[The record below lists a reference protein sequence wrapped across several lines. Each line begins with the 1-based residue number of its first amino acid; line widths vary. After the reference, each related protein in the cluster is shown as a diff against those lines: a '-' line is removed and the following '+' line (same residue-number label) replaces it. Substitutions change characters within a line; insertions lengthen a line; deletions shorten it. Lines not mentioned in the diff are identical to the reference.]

1 MNMAEKIERIAV
13 VGLGILGAQI
23 AIQAAGHG
31 CQVTGFDEMPEAFD
45 RANQVIFASIE
56 AQQIFPVM
64 GLESWR
70 EAMGRVKVTADLEHA
85 VGRADLVIEAVPERL
100 ELKRAVFARL
110 DALAPARAILAT
122 NSSSIPIS
130 RIESATARPGQCMNL
145 HFYFPALG
153 MNLVDVMAGGRPDA
167 RVVDACLEW
176 VRSIG
181 CLPIRLHKETFGFCL
196 NRMQHA
202 ARREALHLWAGG
214 AVDLADMDRAWMA
227 WTKMPFGFFGMMDQ
241 VGLDVVYHVE
251 MSYYEETKD
260 PRFLPPA
267 ALKEMIDR
275 GELGAKSGK
284 GFYDYP
290 NPDYKQPWF
299 LSGKKPG

>member
-1 MNMAEKIERIAV
+1 MPEQIERIAI
-13 VGLGILGAQI
+13 VGLGILGSQI
-23 AIQAAGHG
+23 AIQAACHG
-31 CQVTGFDEMPEAFD
+31 YRVAGFDEMPDAFD
-45 RANQVIFASIE
+45 QANQFIFASIE
-56 AQQIFPVM
+56 AQQMFPVM
-64 GLESWR
+64 GLEGWR
-70 EAMGRVKVTADLEHA
+70 EGLGRVKLTDDLEDA
-85 VGRADLVIEAVPERL
+85 VSRADLVIEAVPERL
-100 ELKRAVFARL
+100 DLKREVFAKL
-110 DALAPARAILAT
+110 DAMAPAQAILAS

-153 MNLVDVMAGGRPDA
+153 IHLVDVMAGGQPDA
-167 RVVDACLEW
+167 RVVDACVDW

-181 CLPIRLHKETFGFCL
+181 CLPIRLHKETFAFCL

-202 ARREALHLWAGG
+202 ARREALHMWANGS
-214 AVDLADMDRAWMA
+214 VDLADMDRAWMV
-227 WTKMPFGFFGMMDQ
+227 WTKMPFGPFGMMDQ
-241 VGLDVVYHVE
+241 VGLDVVYNVE
-251 MSYYEETKD
+251 MNYYEETKD
-260 PRFLPPA
+260 PRFLPPD

-290 NPDYKQPWF
+290 NPDYKRPWF